1 MNNIMIII
9 RPMIGVELFEMTDEE
24 VQLEDIHSTIDADYL
39 AIDRL
44 TDEIEL
50 WVDDEGMVNGAANR
64 LGAFSIFDADV
75 ERLGQVMYAG
85 TAVLVRANQDDQSE
99 LSLGFS
105 LERAKQIVTSLSFQG
120 VANVF

>member
-1 MNNIMIII
+1 
-9 RPMIGVELFEMTDEE
+9 MIGVELFEMTSEE
-24 VQLEDIHSTIDADYL
+24 VQLEDMHSTIDADYIARDL
-39 AIDRL
+39 I

-85 TAVLVRANQDDQSE
+85 TAVLVRASQDDSGD
-99 LSLGFS
+99 SLGFS
-105 LERAKQIVTSLSFQG
+105 LERAKQIITSLSFQG

>member
-9 RPMIGVELFEMTDEE
+9 RPMIGVELFEMTSEE
-24 VQLEDIHSTIDADYL
+24 VQLEDMHSTIDADYIARDL
-39 AIDRL
+39 L

-85 TAVLVRANQDDQSE
+85 TAVLVRASKDDSGD
-99 LSLGFS
+99 SLGFS

>member
-24 VQLEDIHSTIDADYL
+24 VQLEDMHSTIDADYL

-44 TDEIEL
+44 
-50 WVDDEGMVNGAANR
+50 
-64 LGAFSIFDADV
+64 GAFTIFDADV

-99 LSLGFS
+99 HSLGFS

>member
-50 WVDDEGMVNGAANR
+50 WVDDQWI
-64 LGAFSIFDADV
+64 S
-75 ERLGQVMYAG
+75 
-85 TAVLVRANQDDQSE
+85 QSSRRI
-99 LSLGFS
+99 LYL
-105 LERAKQIVTSLSFQG
+105 
-120 VANVF
+120 